1 MGCAQSRPESAFVP
15 SADARARFA
24 ALAATPGT
32 AWAAGHVAHARVLHV
47 SALAAA
53 LGSSVLAKRAIAHM
67 SGSSDY
73 VKLDAFA
80 LFLDGLARGA
90 PPRDRAHSLMVLFG
104 ARGGVLTK
112 FALRGTL
119 AAVLAEKGIVVPI
132 REVDG
137 CGTGACDLCAGQ
149 HVACAR
155 LPHPTLTPRHAR
167 SMVSQS
173 FEDFGERGVELSLD
187 VFEKYL
193 RAHPLAFPQ
202 MFL

>member
-1 MGCAQSRPESAFVP
+1 MGCAQSQPEPAFVP

-32 AWAAGHVAHARVLHV
+32 AWAAGHVAHTRVLHV

-67 SGSSDY
+67 SRSSDY
-73 VKLDAFA
+73 VTLDAFA
-80 LFLDGLARGA
+80 RFLDGLARGA
-90 PPRDRAHSLMVLFG
+90 SPRARAHSLLVLFG
-104 ARGGVLTK
+104 ARGAVLTK

-137 CGTGACDLCAGQ
+137 CGTGACDCAGK
-149 HVACAR
+149 HLRKSANP
-155 LPHPTLTPRHAR
+155 PHPRHHTASR
-167 SMVSQS
+167 TQH
-173 FEDFGERGVELSLD
+173 G
-187 VFEKYL
+187 
-193 RAHPLAFPQ
+193 LAFV
-202 MFL
+202 